1 MKLELGEMSNFEDS
15 WERQFR
21 KDKYTND
28 IEYGKG
34 LSLNILENKRIL
46 NLKIVNLVIIFAAP
60 SFPFSFL
67 VFPFLPY
74 MEF

>member
-1 MKLELGEMSNFEDS
+1 MKLEL
-15 WERQFR
+15 
-21 KDKYTND
+21 
-28 IEYGKG
+28 GKG